1 MKRKKKTKKKST
13 HPLYLSQEQETF
25 ITSLLQEVGNTDPV
39 EMVAKVPDSRCA
51 EALAD
56 GLPLKDESS
65 IPLLLALKARFQER
79 NVVKAIKRALFKLK
93 KRGVSTEA
101 FTAEGSAPSAILKPP
116 QRERPL
122 CYVGPVY
129 GLGFRTILVILH
141 RGGKGLDIGFG
152 IVSDEEGIQEFLFN
166 NVSKTRAKELKE
178 HLSEQAG
185 PLIET
190 SLSHA
195 ATILEEAYQRHLEL
209 RSDAPVDYLELR
221 PWLLENAP
229 VLDRPVIYD
238 LLPETPDLDTILTE
252 ARLWEFF
259 NHELMDSWL
268 IDPGALRPFMED
280 MLNVHNSPIVLTEA
294 QKSARIREIKEKC
307 MAEIFTAE
315 KRDLLKRRL
324 EEMGY
329 IFFKLGQEETAG
341 VALAAAHGAVQEASV
356 LKTNPVVETLFE
368 RSLGFYMKAMEEKGS
383 EQGNDRDDASPII
396 LP

>member
-51 EALAD
+51 EVLAD

-79 NVVKAIKRALFKLK
+79 NVVKAIKRALFKLR
-93 KRGVSTEA
+93 KRGISTEELH
-101 FTAEGSAPSAILKPP
+101 TEEGDSSTILKPP

-166 NVSKTRAKELKE
+166 NVSKTRAKELKK

-238 LLPETPDLDTILTE
+238 LIPETPDPDTILTE

-268 IDPGALRPFMED
+268 IDPGALRPFMAD
-280 MLNVHNSPIVLTEA
+280 MLKVHDSPIVLTEA

-329 IFFKLGQEETAG
+329 IFFKLGKEETAG
-341 VALAAAHGAVQEASV
+341 LALAAAHASVQEPTI
-356 LKTNPVVETLFE
+356 LKANPVIETLFE
-368 RSLGFYMKAMEEKGS
+368 RSLGFYMKAMEERDP
-383 EQGNDRDDASPII
+383 EQSQERGESSSII